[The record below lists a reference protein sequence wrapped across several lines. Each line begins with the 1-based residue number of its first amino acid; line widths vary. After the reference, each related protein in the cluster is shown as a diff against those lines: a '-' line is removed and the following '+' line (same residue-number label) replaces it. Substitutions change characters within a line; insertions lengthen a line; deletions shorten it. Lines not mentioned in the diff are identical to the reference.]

1 MSKFAAEGKEKPPR
15 GNERSVFDG
24 RTRGPLTPKTLWLLQ
39 QEDQGDLCRTSDLLT
54 ETTLTE
60 QCGFYQ
66 MDLMQIKM
74 V

>member
-1 MSKFAAEGKEKPPR
+1 M
-15 GNERSVFDG
+15 FDG

-39 QEDQGDLCRTSDLLT
+39 QDDQGDLCRTSDLLT